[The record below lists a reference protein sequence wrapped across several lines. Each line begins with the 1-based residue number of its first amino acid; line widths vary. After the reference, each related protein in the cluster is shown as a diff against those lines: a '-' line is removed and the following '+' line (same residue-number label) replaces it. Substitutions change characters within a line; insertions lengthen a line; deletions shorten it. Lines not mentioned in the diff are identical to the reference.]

1 MGAEEKEPLQNNESL
16 AKNLLLKM
24 RKNNVL
30 EGEQRVRMLDLMRA
44 VTIPEEHQLLT
55 KYSNEQLALMVINV
69 LFTAMNTGNKEKS
82 LEMLE
87 VLVLPTQEYRQ
98 NMDRMRREEEEPITN
113 VQRFFER
120 VIRRIFRK

>member
-1 MGAEEKEPLQNNESL
+1 METEQPQFNKIMADNILQ
-16 AKNLLLKM
+16 KM
-24 RKNNVL
+24 RENNII
-30 EGEQRVRMLDLMRA
+30 EGEQRVRMLDFMRQF
-44 VTIPEEHQLLT
+44 TFPEEHLLLT
-55 KYSNEQLALMVINV
+55 KYSNSKLAVMVANV
-69 LFTAMNTGNKEKS
+69 LITSMNTGNKEKS